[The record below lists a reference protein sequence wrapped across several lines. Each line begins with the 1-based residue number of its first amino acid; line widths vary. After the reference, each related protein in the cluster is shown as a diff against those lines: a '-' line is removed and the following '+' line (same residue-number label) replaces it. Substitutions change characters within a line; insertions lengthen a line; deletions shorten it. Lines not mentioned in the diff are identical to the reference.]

1 MRGGTVRNR
10 RLLSTLLTS
19 ILVFA
24 TTGLLA
30 GAGIASAAP
39 AGAARF
45 TCSGNIKHPGVLSGT
60 YSDVVVRGLCVV
72 NSGAAHVQRDLVVA
86 PGAALLAAYARDRTT
101 RGGSSGL
108 TLGGD
113 LTVLRGGTLIL
124 GCEAAHFACID
135 DPNQKNPTLDSSS
148 SVGGDLI
155 ARHALGVIVHA
166 STIGGNV
173 VERGGGGGV
182 SCASTGIF
190 AAFKSPVYSDY
201 EDNFVGGNMTITGL
215 RSCWLGALRNNLR
228 NSALVAGNTM
238 ADPDAM
244 EVVSNTVRRSLS
256 CFGNSPA
263 VQYGD
268 SVGTPNVVRRWA
280 TGECGF
286 NVFQPNPAATKTTPA
301 GPLTPISV
309 RARHHHHHHH
319 R

>member
-10 RLLSTLLTS
+10 RLLSTLLASFLVLASTS
-19 ILVFA
+19 
-24 TTGLLA
+24 LLA
-30 GAGIASAAP
+30 GAGIASAAA
-39 AGAARF
+39 AGAPRF
-45 TCSGNIKHPGVLSGT
+45 TCSGHAKQPGVLAGT
-60 YSDVVVRGLCVV
+60 YSDVVVRGVCVV
-72 NSGAAHVQRDLVVA
+72 NSGSAYVQRDLVVA
-86 PGAALLAAYARDRTT
+86 PGATLLAAFARDRTT
-101 RGGSSGL
+101 RGGSSSL
-108 TLGGD
+108 TVGGS

-135 DPNQKNPTLDSSS
+135 DPNQKNPTLNSSS
-148 SVGGDLI
+148 SVGGNLI
-155 ARHALGVIVHA
+155 ARHALGVVVHA
-166 STIGGNV
+166 STIGTNV

-182 SCASTGIF
+182 GCTPKGIF

-201 EDNFVGGNMTITGL
+201 EDNLVGGNLTVTGL
-215 RSCWLGALRNNLR
+215 RSCWFGALRNNLR

-244 EVVSNTVRRSLS
+244 EVVSNTVRHSLS
-256 CFGNSPA
+256 CLGNSPA

-286 NVFQPNPAATKTTPA
+286 NVFQPNPARTKTSPA

-309 RARHHHHHHH
+309 RARHHHHH
-319 R
+319 

>member
-10 RLLSTLLTS
+10 RLLSTLLAS
-19 ILVFA
+19 ILVVA
-24 TTGLLA
+24 ATGLLA
-30 GAGIASAAP
+30 GAGIA
-39 AGAARF
+39 GAAAAGTPRF
-45 TCSGNIKHPGVLSGT
+45 TCSGTIKQPGVLSGT

-72 NSGAAHVQRDLVVA
+72 NSGAAYVQRDLVVA

-101 RGGSSGL
+101 RGGSSNL
-108 TLGGD
+108 TVGGD

-148 SVGGDLI
+148 SVGGDLV
-155 ARHALGVIVHA
+155 AYHALGIVVHA

-201 EDNFVGGNMTITGL
+201 EDNWVGGDLTVAGL
-215 RSCWLGALRNNLR
+215 RSCWFGALRNNLR
-228 NSALVAGNTM
+228 GNALVAANKL

-244 EVVSNTVRRSLS
+244 EVVSNTVRRNLS
-256 CFGNSPA
+256 CLRNSPA

-268 SVGTPNVVRRWA
+268 SGGTPNVVRRWA
-280 TGECGF
+280 TGQCGF
-286 NVFQPNPAATKTTPA
+286 NVLQPNPAPTKTTPA
-301 GPLTPISV
+301 CPLTPISV
-309 RARHHHHHHH
+309 RARHHHHH
-319 R
+319 

>member
-10 RLLSTLLTS
+10 RLLSTLLAS
-19 ILVFA
+19 FLVLA
-24 TTGLLA
+24 TTGLLT
-30 GAGIASAAP
+30 GAGIASAAA
-39 AGAARF
+39 AGAPRF
-45 TCSGNIKHPGVLSGT
+45 TCSGSVKQPGVLAGT

-72 NSGAAHVQRDLVVA
+72 NSGAAHVQRDLVVT
-86 PGAALLAAYARDRTT
+86 PGSALLAAYARDRTT
-101 RGGSSGL
+101 RGGSSNL
-108 TLGGD
+108 TVGGN

-155 ARHALGVIVHA
+155 AHHALGIVVHA

-182 SCASTGIF
+182 SCTSTGIF

-201 EDNFVGGNMTITGL
+201 EDNWVGGNLTVAGL
-215 RSCWLGALRNNLR
+215 RSCWFGALRNNLR
-228 NSALVAGNTM
+228 GNALVAANKL

-244 EVVSNTVRRSLS
+244 EVVSNNVRRNLS
-256 CFGNSPA
+256 CVRNSPA

-280 TGECGF
+280 TGQCGF
-286 NVFQPNPAATKTTPA
+286 TVLQPNPAPTKTTPA

-309 RARHHHHHHH
+309 RARHHHHH
-319 R
+319 

>member
-10 RLLSTLLTS
+10 RLLSTLLAS
-19 ILVFA
+19 FLVLA
-24 TTGLLA
+24 SVSLLA
-30 GAGIASAAP
+30 GAGIASASA
-39 AGAARF
+39 AGTPRV
-45 TCSGNIKHPGVLSGT
+45 TCSGNAKQPGVLAGT
-60 YSDVVVRGLCVV
+60 YSDVVVRGVCVV
-72 NSGAAHVQRDLVVA
+72 NSGTAYVQRDLVVA
-86 PGAALLAAYARDRTT
+86 PGATLLAAFARDRTT
-101 RGGSSGL
+101 RGGSSNL
-108 TLGGD
+108 TVGGS

-135 DPNQKNPTLDSSS
+135 DPNQKNPTLNSSS
-148 SVGGDLI
+148 SVGGNLI
-155 ARHALGVIVHA
+155 ARHALGVVVHA
-166 STIGGNV
+166 STIGTNV

-182 SCASTGIF
+182 SCTPKGIF

-201 EDNFVGGNMTITGL
+201 EDNLVGGNLTVTGL
-215 RSCWLGALRNNLR
+215 RSCWFGALRNNLR

-256 CFGNSPA
+256 CSANSPA
-263 VQYGD
+263 VQFGD

-286 NVFQPNPAATKTTPA
+286 NVLQPNPAATKTTPA

-309 RARHHHHHHH
+309 RARHHHHH
-319 R
+319 